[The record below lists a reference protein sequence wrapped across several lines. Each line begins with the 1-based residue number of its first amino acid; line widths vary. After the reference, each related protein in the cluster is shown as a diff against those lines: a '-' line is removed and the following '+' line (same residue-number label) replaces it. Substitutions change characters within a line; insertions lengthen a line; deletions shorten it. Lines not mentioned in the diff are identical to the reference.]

1 MTSEDVALRP
11 ACDADAEDLAS
22 LRVAAMRESLEKV
35 GRFDPVR
42 ARTRFLSS
50 FSAVHTR
57 HIMRGGR
64 QVGVVVIRPEGD
76 ALLLEH
82 LYLHPSEQGNGI
94 GSAVLNM
101 LKAEAAVASLPIHV
115 GALKESRSNG
125 FYIRHGFK
133 PLAQGE
139 WDNYYVWPVAGGA

>member
-1 MTSEDVALRP
+1 MTSEDVSLRP

-22 LRVAAMRESLEKV
+22 LRVEAMRESLEKV

-57 HIMRGGR
+57 HIMGGGR
-64 QVGVVVIRPEGD
+64 QVGVVVIRPEAD
-76 ALLLEH
+76 
-82 LYLHPSEQGNGI
+82 
-94 GSAVLNM
+94 
-101 LKAEAAVASLPIHV
+101 
-115 GALKESRSNG
+115 ALKERRSNG

-133 PLAQGE
+133 PLARGE
-139 WDNYYVWPVAGGA
+139 WDNYYVWHVASGA